1 MIKALTWLF
10 CRIRAFFM
18 SLMDGWV
25 LYGCSG
31 AVGRSRHR
39 LDQVDPH
46 DASAAPPVTLLVRRP
61 RRSRLSG
68 VMGKPDTKK
77 WVYRFFAAPDRLVKY
92 PSALGPR

>member
-1 MIKALTWLF
+1 MIKALTWCY
-10 CRIRAFFM
+10 CRIGASFM
-18 SLMDGWV
+18 SLTDVWV
-25 LYGCSG
+25 LSGCSG

-46 DASAAPPVTLLVRRP
+46 DASAAPPVTLLVRRH
-61 RRSRLSG
+61 RRSRLPG
-68 VMGKPDTKK
+68 VVGKPDTKK